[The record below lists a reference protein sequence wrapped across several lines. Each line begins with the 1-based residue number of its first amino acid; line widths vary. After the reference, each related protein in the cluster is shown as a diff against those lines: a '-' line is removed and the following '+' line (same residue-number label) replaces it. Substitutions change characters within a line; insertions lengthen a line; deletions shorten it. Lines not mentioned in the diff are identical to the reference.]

1 MNTRQLR
8 QTGLC
13 TGIRDGGWC
22 CQRTG
27 HSQSLGTALRRPPLI
42 RHNFRRTSRVV
53 AQQTSTAYD
62 VVYTSDAPY
71 YVLEQQ
77 KSMLQK
83 ITVVKFADNHVMKEV
98 AGATALILD
107 ASGSIHSLYREDTP
121 ITGSYWDIGSLLPGL
136 VPDGPIGILGLGA
149 GTVAHLMNH
158 FWPGVKMEGWEL
170 DPKIYPVARDHMG
183 LQQLE
188 DSGALV
194 CHVGD
199 ALAEDAAVPGGFAG
213 IVVDLF
219 AEGQILPALQQ
230 VEVWKQMAKK
240 LKPGGRVL
248 ANISDNRAL
257 AEAIM
262 KAFPE
267 AQGHVPINANTRN
280 YVVLTGPPVTED
292 VWQTFPE
299 QLKYCTT
306 GWQPLRDLSWDL

>member
-1 MNTRQLR
+1 
-8 QTGLC
+8 
-13 TGIRDGGWC
+13 
-22 CQRTG
+22 
-27 HSQSLGTALRRPPLI
+27 
-42 RHNFRRTSRVV
+42 
-53 AQQTSTAYD
+53 
-62 VVYTSDAPY
+62 
-71 YVLEQQ
+71 
-77 KSMLQK
+77 MLQK

-107 ASGSIHSLYREDTP
+107 ASGSIHSLYRENTP

-136 VPDGPIGILGLGA
+136 VPDGPIGILGLA
-149 GTVAHLMNH
+149 SPLHPDAQWPHLMNH

-199 ALAEDAAVPGGFAG
+199 ALAEDAAVSGGFAG

-219 AEGQILPALQQ
+219 AEGQVLPALQQ

-257 AEAIM
+257 AEAVL

-280 YVVLTGPPVTED
+280 YVALTGPPVSED

-306 GWQPLRDLSWDL
+306 GWQPLQDLSWDL

>member
-1 MNTRQLR
+1 MGTRQLR
-8 QTGLC
+8 QPGLY
-13 TGIRDGGWC
+13 TAVRDGGWC
-22 CQRTG
+22 CQLASRF
-27 HSQSLGTALRRPPLI
+27 QSLGTASQRPPLT
-42 RHNFRRTSRVV
+42 RQNSRRTCRIA

-107 ASGSIHSLYREDTP
+107 ASGSIHSLYRENTP

-136 VPDGPIGILGLGA
+136 VPDGPIGILGLA
-149 GTVAHLMNH
+149 SPLH
-158 FWPGVKMEGWEL
+158 P
-170 DPKIYPVARDHMG
+170 D
-183 LQQLE
+183 
-188 DSGALV
+188 V

-199 ALAEDAAVPGGFAG
+199 ALAEDAAVSGGFAG

-219 AEGQILPALQQ
+219 AEGQVLPALQQ

-257 AEAIM
+257 AEAVL

-280 YVVLTGPPVTED
+280 YVALTGPPVSED

-306 GWQPLRDLSWDL
+306 GWQPLQDLSWDL

>member
-1 MNTRQLR
+1 MGTRQLR
-8 QTGLC
+8 QPGLY
-13 TGIRDGGWC
+13 TAVRDGGWC
-22 CQRTG
+22 CQLASRF
-27 HSQSLGTALRRPPLI
+27 QSLGTASQRPPLT
-42 RHNFRRTSRVV
+42 RQNSRRTCRIA

-62 VVYTSDAPY
+62 VVYASDAPY

-107 ASGSIHSLYREDTP
+107 ASGSIHSLYRENTP

-149 GTVAHLMNH
+149 GTVPHLMNH

-199 ALAEDAAVPGGFAG
+199 ALAEDAAVSGGFAG

-219 AEGQILPALQQ
+219 AEGQVLPALQQ

-257 AEAIM
+257 AEAVL

-280 YVVLTGPPVTED
+280 YVALTGPPVSED

-306 GWQPLRDLSWDL
+306 GWQPLQDLSWDL